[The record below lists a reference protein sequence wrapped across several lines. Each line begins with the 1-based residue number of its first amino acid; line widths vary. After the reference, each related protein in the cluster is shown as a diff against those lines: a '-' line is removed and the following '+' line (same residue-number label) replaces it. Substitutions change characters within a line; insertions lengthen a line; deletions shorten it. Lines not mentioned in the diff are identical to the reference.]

1 MPTRLLPASRPSNRK
16 LRRDASAGRPS
27 LLARLG
33 EYLRNTHQSL
43 PEPVRQRL
51 PAARRVRR
59 VATVV
64 VQLCA
69 AAYLALAVW
78 GIASAFER
86 EGSFHDRS
94 EELATVSGQRD
105 QERAR
110 TERLRAKLEALR
122 RRKEVR
128 VDAVRHELGLL
139 RRGEQFYV
147 VP

>member
-1 MPTRLLPASRPSNRK
+1 MPPRLLPKTRPSNRK
-16 LRRDASAGRPS
+16 LRRATTRSWPS
-27 LLARLG
+27 PLAWMG
-33 EYLRNTHQSL
+33 QHLRNTHQAL
-43 PEPVRQRL
+43 PEPLRQRL

-59 VATVV
+59 VASATL
-64 VQLCA
+64 QFCA
-69 AAYLALAVW
+69 AVYLCFAAW
-78 GIASAFER
+78 GIANAFER
-86 EGSFHDRS
+86 EGNFHDRS

-110 TERLRAKLEALR
+110 TDRLRAKLEALR

-139 RRGEQFYV
+139 RKGEQLYI

>member
-1 MPTRLLPASRPSNRK
+1 MPSRILPTSRPSNRK
-16 LRRDASAGRPS
+16 LRRVSPRAWPS
-27 LLARLG
+27 LTAWMG
-33 EYLRNTHQSL
+33 KHLRRTHEAL
-43 PEPVRQRL
+43 PEPLRQRL

-59 VATVV
+59 VASALVQVV
-64 VQLCA
+64 AVLYLCLA
-69 AAYLALAVW
+69 AW

-86 EGSFHDRS
+86 EGNFHDRS
-94 EELATVSGQRD
+94 EELATVSSQRD

-110 TERLRAKLEALR
+110 TDRLRAKLEALR

-139 RRGEQFYV
+139 RRGEQFYI